1 MNLEDLVLPVSAQVG
16 AVPGHIMQFAIN
28 AAVRSFYTETKA
40 WLYDATATVVAGSN
54 EAVFEVPEDT
64 ILYAIREMHV
74 GQEPVYDRGSVE
86 YFQHLKFNGNTGM
99 VPAVFRRVGAQILVA
114 PAPADRVALTA
125 KVVLVPTP
133 TAVEIDDYTGLKYF
147 DTLVKLAARELFR
160 MPGKDW
166 TSNVGAQDCDFAAK
180 QGIYEA
186 KQEAQD
192 VQDTQRLT
200 SNFGGDGY
208 W

>member
-16 AVPGHIMQFAIN
+16 PVPGHVMQFAILS
-28 AAVRSFYTETKA
+28 AVRSFYSETGV
-40 WLYDATATVVAGSN
+40 WLYDSTATVPAGSH

-64 ILYAIREMHV
+64 ILYAIREMHI
-74 GQEPVYDRGSVE
+74 GQDPIYDRGSVD
-86 YFQHLKFNGNTGM
+86 YFQHLQFDGRPSIK
-99 VPAVFRRVGAQILVA
+99 PCVFRRAGAQILVA
-114 PAPADRVALTA
+114 PAPAERATLTA
-125 KVVLVPTP
+125 KLVLVPTP
-133 TAVEIDDYTGLKYF
+133 TATAIDDYTGLKYF

-186 KQEAQD
+186 KQEAQN